1 MLYHY
6 SAADKTGKIVEA
18 EMDADNLGQV
28 LHFISQKEMKP
39 LSVKPIKTAKGGFF
53 GLFGGITLTDK
64 LFLTKYL
71 SLMLK
76 VGTDLLSAVNILISD
91 FDKPAMRNFLLEV
104 RENLSSGRPFYQ
116 AFANYP
122 RTFSVVFVNLIKSS
136 EVSGNLQQT
145 FEDLSVSMQNEAEL
159 RSKVRSAF
167 IYPIILTVMAFI
179 IIGFLVTFALPKIA
193 NSFLQAG
200 IKPPAFSRIVF
211 GVGLFVGDNIM
222 LLSLSLLAIVSS
234 LTYFFW
240 RNPVGRRVASR
251 IMESLPVIKT
261 IYSDIAIQSFAYT
274 FGSLMKAGIPIIQ
287 SINITTEVVGSE
299 KFKVSLRRIAEEG
312 LTKGLTIG
320 EAFRR
325 ERVFPNVVSNL
336 IAISEKAGHLEE
348 VLKTLAEF
356 YQTNVESGIKGLV
369 SLLEPALLL
378 IMGIMVAIIALAIII
393 PIYQLTA
400 QF

>member
-6 SAADKTGKIVEA
+6 SAADKTGKIVES
-18 EMDADNLGQV
+18 EMDADNLNQV
-28 LHFISQKEMKP
+28 LHFLSQKELKP
-39 LSVKPIKTAKGGFF
+39 LSVKPIRTAKGRFF

-116 AFANYP
+116 AFEKYP
-122 RTFSVVFVNLIKSS
+122 RTFSLVFVNLVKAS

-145 FEDLSVSMQNEAEL
+145 FEDLSNSMQNEAEL

-167 IYPIILTVMAFI
+167 IYPIILVIMAFL
-179 IIGFLVTFALPKIA
+179 IIGFLVVFALPKIA
-193 NSFLQAG
+193 NAFLQAG
-200 IKPPAFSRIVF
+200 IKPPGFSRIVF
-211 GVGLFVGDNIM
+211 GIGLFMGDNIVP
-222 LLSLSLLAIVSS
+222 LSISFLVIASS
-234 LTYFFW
+234 LIYFFW
-240 RNPVGRRVASR
+240 RNPVGRRMASR
-251 IMESLPVIKT
+251 ILESTPVIKK

-287 SINITTEVVGSE
+287 SINITAEVVNHE
-299 KFKVSLRRIAEEG
+299 KFKSSLKRIAEEG

-325 ERVFPNVVSNL
+325 ESVFPNVVSNL

-378 IMGIMVAIIALAIII
+378 VMGIMVAGIALAIII

>member
-18 EMDADNLGQV
+18 EIDADNLNQV
-28 LHFISQKEMKP
+28 IHFLSEKEMKP
-39 LSVKPIKTAKGGFF
+39 LSVKPIRTAKGGFF

-64 LFLTKYL
+64 LFLTKYI

-104 RENLSSGRPFYQ
+104 RENLSNGRPFYQ

-122 RTFSVVFVNLIKSS
+122 RTFSLVFVNLVKAS

-145 FEDLSVSMQNEAEL
+145 FEDLSNSMQREAEL

-193 NSFLQAG
+193 NSFLEAG

-211 GVGLFVGDNIM
+211 GVGLFLGDHIVF
-222 LLSLSLLAIVSS
+222 LSLSFLVIVVS

-240 RNPVGRRVASR
+240 KTSSGPRMASR
-251 IMESLPVIKT
+251 IMGSLPVIKK

-287 SINITTEVVGSE
+287 SINITAEVVSSE
-299 KFKVSLRRIAEEG
+299 KFKVSLRRIADEG

-320 EAFRR
+320 EAFRK

-378 IMGIMVAIIALAIII
+378 IMGIMVAVIALAIII

>member
-18 EMDADNLGQV
+18 EMDADNLNQV
-28 LHFISQKEMKP
+28 LHFLSQKELKP
-39 LSVKPIKTAKGGFF
+39 LSVKPIKTAKSRFF
-53 GLFGGITLTDK
+53 GLFGGINLTDK

-76 VGTDLLSAVNILISD
+76 VGTDLLSAINILISD

-122 RTFSVVFVNLIKSS
+122 RTFSVVFVNLVKSS

-145 FEDLSVSMQNEAEL
+145 FEDLSNSMQSEAEL

-211 GVGLFVGDNIM
+211 GVGLFVGNNIVP
-222 LLSLSLLAIVSS
+222 LSLSFLAIVSS

-356 YQTNVESGIKGLV
+356 YQTNVESGIKSLV

>member
-18 EMDADNLGQV
+18 EMDADNLNQV
-28 LHFISQKEMKP
+28 LHFLSEKEMKP
-39 LSVKPIKTAKGGFF
+39 LSVKPIRAAKGSFF
-53 GLFGGITLTDK
+53 GLFGRITLTDK
-64 LFLTKYL
+64 LFLTKYI

-104 RENLSSGRPFYQ
+104 RENLSNGRPFYQ

-122 RTFSVVFVNLIKSS
+122 RTFSLVFVNLVKAS

-145 FEDLSVSMQNEAEL
+145 FEDLSNSMQREAEL

-200 IKPPAFSRIVF
+200 IKPPPFSRIVF
-211 GVGLFVGDNIM
+211 GVGLFMGDHIVF
-222 LLSLSLLAIVSS
+222 LSLSFLVIVVS

-240 RNPVGRRVASR
+240 KTSAGPRMASR
-251 IMESLPVIKT
+251 IMGSLPIIKK

-287 SINITTEVVGSE
+287 SINITAEVVSSE

-320 EAFRR
+320 EAFRK

-336 IAISEKAGHLEE
+336 IAISEKAGHLED

-369 SLLEPALLL
+369 ALLEPALLL
-378 IMGIMVAIIALAIII
+378 IMGIMVAVIALAIII

>member
-6 SAADKTGKIVEA
+6 SAADKTGKIIEA
-18 EMDADNLGQV
+18 EIDADNLSQV
-28 LHFISQKEMKP
+28 LHFLSQKEMKP
-39 LSVKPIKTAKGGFF
+39 LSVKPIKTAKSSFF

-91 FDKPAMRNFLLEV
+91 FDKPAMRNFLFEV
-104 RENLSSGRPFYQ
+104 RENLSNGRPFYQ

-122 RTFSVVFVNLIKSS
+122 RTFSLVFVNLVKAS

-145 FEDLSVSMQNEAEL
+145 FEDLSNSMQREAEL

-193 NSFLQAG
+193 NAFLQAG
-200 IKPPAFSRIVF
+200 IKPPTFSRIVF
-211 GVGLFVGDNIM
+211 GIGLFMGDNIWP
-222 LLSLSLLAIVSS
+222 LSLSFLVIVAS

-240 RNPVGRRVASR
+240 RTSTGRRAISH
-251 IMESLPVIKT
+251 IMWNLPVIKK

-274 FGSLMKAGIPIIQ
+274 FGALMKAGIPIIQ
-287 SINITTEVVGSE
+287 SINITAEVVSSE

-325 ERVFPNVVSNL
+325 ERVFPGVVTNL

-356 YQTNVESGIKGLV
+356 YQTNVESGIKSLV

-378 IMGIMVAIIALAIII
+378 IMGVMVATIALAIII

>member
-6 SAADKTGKIVEA
+6 SASDKNGKIVDA
-18 EMDADNLGQV
+18 EMDADNLSQV
-28 LHFISQKEMKP
+28 LHFLSQKEMKP
-39 LSVKPIKTAKGGFF
+39 LSIKPIKTAKTRFF
-53 GLFGGITLTDK
+53 GLFGGINLTDK

-91 FDKPAMRNFLLEV
+91 FEKPAMRNFLLEV
-104 RENLSSGRPFYQ
+104 RENLTNGRPFYQ

-122 RTFSVVFVNLIKSS
+122 RTFSIVFVNLIKSA

-145 FEDLSVSMQNEAEL
+145 FEDMSNSLQNEAEL

-167 IYPIILTVMAFI
+167 VYPIILTVMALV

-193 NSFLQAG
+193 NAFLQSG
-200 IKPPAFSRIVF
+200 IKPPPFSRVVF
-211 GVGLFVGDNIM
+211 GIGLFFGDNIVP
-222 LLSLSLLAIVSS
+222 LSISFLAIVVF
-234 LTYFFW
+234 LVYFFW
-240 RNPVGRRVASR
+240 KNPVGRRMASK
-251 IMESLPVIKT
+251 ILEGTPVIKK

-287 SINITTEVVGSE
+287 SINITAEVVNHE
-299 KFKVSLRRIAEEG
+299 KFKSALRRIADEG

-325 ERVFPNVVSNL
+325 ERIFPNVVSNL

-348 VLKTLAEF
+348 VLGTLADF
-356 YQTNVESGIKGLV
+356 YQTNVESGIKSLV

-378 IMGIMVAIIALAIII
+378 VMGIVVAMIALAIII

>member
-1 MLYHY
+1 
-6 SAADKTGKIVEA
+6 
-18 EMDADNLGQV
+18 
-28 LHFISQKEMKP
+28 
-39 LSVKPIKTAKGGFF
+39 
-53 GLFGGITLTDK
+53 
-64 LFLTKYL
+64 
-71 SLMLK
+71 MLK

-104 RENLSSGRPFYQ
+104 RENLSNGRPFYQ

-122 RTFSVVFVNLIKSS
+122 RTFSLVFVNLVKAS

-145 FEDLSVSMQNEAEL
+145 FEDLSNSMQREAEL

-193 NSFLQAG
+193 NSFLEAG

-211 GVGLFVGDNIM
+211 GVGLFMGDHIVF
-222 LLSLSLLAIVSS
+222 LSLSFLVIVVS

-240 RNPVGRRVASR
+240 KTSSGPRMASR
-251 IMESLPVIKT
+251 IMGSLPVIKK

-287 SINITTEVVGSE
+287 SINITAEVVSSE
-299 KFKVSLRRIAEEG
+299 KFKVSLRRIADEG

-320 EAFRR
+320 EAFRK

-378 IMGIMVAIIALAIII
+378 IMGIMVAVIALAIII